1 MRTRKYWSR
10 ARLCLGLVVV
20 SLAAVGGCRSGP
32 APDRSNDAPETRKE
46 LGAIGRLRQGFIN
59 AVNSHTLDGWLASS
73 VSDGIVM
80 MPPDQ
85 PTIVTREDVRG
96 WLKAF
101 LEQHAVEDLSL
112 TSSTDLA
119 GGWAFERG
127 VYMVKFGRKDAGS
140 PSLQRGKYVVIWQR
154 PSDGSWKAAYVIWN
168 RDGASVKD
176 R

>member
-1 MRTRKYWSR
+1 V
-10 ARLCLGLVVV
+10 LCVA
-20 SLAAVGGCRSGP
+20 SLAAVGGCRSGAGP
-32 APDRSNDAPETRKE
+32 PNSTDASETRKE
-46 LGAIGRLRQGFIN
+46 LGAISRLRQGFIN
-59 AVNSHTLDGWLASS
+59 AVNSRTLDGWLASS

-112 TSSTDLA
+112 TSSTDIA
-119 GGWAFERG
+119 GEWAFERG
-127 VYMVKFGRKDAGS
+127 VYMVRFGRKDAGS
-140 PSLQRGKYVVIWQR
+140 PSLQRGKYVVIWQKH
-154 PSDGSWKAAYVIWN
+154 PDGSRKAAYAIWN
-168 RDGASVKD
+168 RDGASAKD